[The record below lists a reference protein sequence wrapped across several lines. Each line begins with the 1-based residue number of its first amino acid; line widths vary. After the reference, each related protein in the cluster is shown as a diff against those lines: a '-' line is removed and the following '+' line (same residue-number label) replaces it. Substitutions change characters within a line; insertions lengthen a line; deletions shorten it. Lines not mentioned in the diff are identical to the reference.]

1 MVIQQLIIPS
11 NEQYSESFFRG
22 GIANEGRL
30 MLKKGETLSTDTY
43 FNSFSYT
50 VYRDFTS
57 ASGISAEVKFSGNIR
72 LELCLYDGSERVL
85 AEKTSVSDSPADV
98 SVSLELAGLPD
109 GAFLFFRVYAL
120 SDSVIHGGGYNSDT
134 APQNI
139 ECCVVMCTYKREEY
153 ALRNAEMLCGY
164 PFSVI
169 KKILIIDNGKTLP
182 VDKFPSDKAEVLPN
196 RNYGGSGG
204 FTRGMLEAH
213 RRGYSH
219 IILMDD
225 DISFYPE
232 VFERMTLLL
241 SLLKPEHQNS
251 WVSAAMLS
259 QREPYIQF
267 AMGCY
272 WHYGAVENRG
282 HALDIRNRDNLLTSV
297 QGTANVNYGAWWC
310 LAMPTSVFD
319 ETGYPFPFFIKF
331 DDVEYGI
338 RQNNAC
344 DIITVNGIAVT
355 HEDFDSKFSMHL
367 IYYECR
373 NLLVTCAVD
382 TDASTAVILSRLFS
396 TAGKQLFLY
405 RYDALKLV
413 ICAFDDFLKG
423 VDFFLNCDEEKL
435 NSEIMNSVPKPQ
447 KKSRPAGIS
456 FSSEGSTL
464 KCLSALQIVTLGGH
478 LVPKFFMRRGE
489 LNISAVTEDL
499 KPCFRYMT
507 INQYVNDEK
516 CYVLRRSFKRFVM
529 SVFAIIRA
537 GFKIVFMYSRTK
549 KDYISRKSEITSESF
564 WKKHFGLDAE

>member
-22 GIANEGRL
+22 GIANEDRL
-30 MLKKGETLSTDTY
+30 VLKKGETLSTDTY

-57 ASGISAEVKFSGNIR
+57 VSGISAEVKFSGNIR

-85 AEKTSVSDSPADV
+85 AEKTSASDSPADISV
-98 SVSLELAGLPD
+98 SVELAGLPD
-109 GAFLFFRVYAL
+109 GAFMFFRVYAL
-120 SDSVIHGGGYNSDT
+120 SDSVIHGGGYNSDA

-139 ECCVVMCTYKREEY
+139 ECCIVMCTYKREEY

-169 KKILIIDNGKTLP
+169 RKILIIDNGKTLS
-182 VDKFPSDKAEVLPN
+182 VDKFPNDKAEILPN

-219 IILMDD
+219 VILMDD

-232 VFERMTLLL
+232 VFERMTVLL

-259 QREPYIQF
+259 QREPNIQF

-282 HALDIRNRDNLLTSV
+282 HALDIRNRDNLLSSV

-319 ETGYPFPFFIKF
+319 EMGYPFPFFIKF

-373 NLLVTCAVD
+373 NLLVTCAAD
-382 TDASTAVILSRLFS
+382 TDASVTNILSRLFS
-396 TAGKQLFLY
+396 TAGKQLLLY

-413 ICAFDDFLKG
+413 IRAFDDFFKG

-435 NSEIMNSVPKPQ
+435 NSEIMNSVPKPVIIQ
-447 KKSRPAGIS
+447 SDTEFPAESCDSRRV
-456 FSSEGSTL
+456 
-464 KCLSALQIVTLGGH
+464 SALQLVTLGGH
-478 LVPKFFMRRGE
+478 LVPSFFIKKTE
-489 LNISAVTEDL
+489 ADISAMTDDYR
-499 KPCFRYMT
+499 KCFGHMV
-507 INQYVNDEK
+507 INQHAGRNR
-516 CYVLRRSFKRFVM
+516 CYVMKRSFRKFAC
-529 SVFAIIRA
+529 SVGSIVRTAFRVVFLYPGIR
-537 GFKIVFMYSRTK
+537 KE
-549 KDYISRKSEITSESF
+549 YILRKSEISSESF
-564 WKKHFGLDAE
+564 WENHLGLVRK